1 MRQRDYKLVK
11 GPVFQAVVP
20 PSSKWRSFTSAD
32 TARPRLGPLMDDDE
46 WAGKTRVGTLQ
57 GPTSVGQKVLLD
69 LPLRIFHHFHH
80 ALGHSLYEAWGKE
93 QTAGY
98 SVGNCLR
105 NTLERW
111 GGGAKEWMEEPHFG
125 RRIWQYV
132 WRDFKCTPV
141 IPLLGNSLKE
151 IGQTEEAFWRKG
163 FLPSNVVDSG
173 KTGSHW
179 KAGQ

>member
-111 GGGAKEWMEEPHFG
+111 GGGKGMNGGATLWEKNLAIRMKRLQMH
-125 RRIWQYV
+125 
-132 WRDFKCTPV
+132 TS
-141 IPLLGNSLKE
+141 NS
-151 IGQTEEAFWRKG
+151 T
-163 FLPSNVVDSG
+163 SG
-173 KTGSHW
+173 KLS
-179 KAGQ
+179 